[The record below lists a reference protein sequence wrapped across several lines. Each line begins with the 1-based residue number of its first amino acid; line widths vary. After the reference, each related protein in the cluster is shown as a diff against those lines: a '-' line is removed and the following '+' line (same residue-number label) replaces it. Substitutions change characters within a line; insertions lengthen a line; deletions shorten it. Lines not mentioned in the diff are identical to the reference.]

1 MRTDWQ
7 RIQNI
12 LTAAENVAVGWEAKS
27 RIQDI
32 QIHSGYAEPAYDSEL
47 VATGNW
53 NNVTKWDRNT
63 NTSII
68 VDSTISRVAALLEKM
83 GFNLEWSDEWATCSD
98 CCKLVRTSPDSY
110 GWQPSYTIN
119 DGKITCKNCLNPETH
134 LLNLEGNERAA
145 NQIESINPED
155 YGYIKL
161 DDYEHGWYPG
171 QNASPKLIAA
181 ALREQNVSRF
191 IFNVDSVGQFDQHFS
206 VWVHESE
213 IHLLDEADF
222 FSHNTNG
229 EDNVIALKNQLS
241 EAALQI
247 SSLNGNGI
255 KYAKLSVDGSIDT
268 RLVSTE
274 DFVNGNY

>member
-12 LTAAENVAVGWEAKS
+12 LMAAENVAVGWEAKS

-63 NTSII
+63 NTRVI

-83 GFNLEWSDEWATCSD
+83 GFNLEWSDEWTTCSD
-98 CCKLVRTSPDSY
+98 CCKLVRTSPNSY

-119 DGKITCKNCLNPETH
+119 DGEIICKNCVDPETH
-134 LLNLEGNERAA
+134 LSNLEGNERAA

-155 YGYIKL
+155 YGYVKL
-161 DDYEHGWYPG
+161 DDYEHGWHPG

-191 IFNVDSVGQFDQHFS
+191 IFNMDSVGQFDQHFS

-229 EDNVIALKNQLS
+229 
-241 EAALQI
+241 
-247 SSLNGNGI
+247 
-255 KYAKLSVDGSIDT
+255 
-268 RLVSTE
+268 
-274 DFVNGNY
+274 